1 MGRPYCQKNET
12 FFPIHASNLGDCR
25 SLRSATRPSRC
36 RFFVF
41 TLGVHL
47 QKSDRLIA
55 AIESIYIAAT
65 NPSHWPS
72 ALQVIADCFDDVG
85 AILIYGRDDG
95 SFGVIDSPSLKQ
107 VTAEYALNW
116 SERDIRANR
125 ARERGYFFKRDIITD
140 RDILTPEEIETD
152 PFYADLLKR
161 HGLKYFAAAT
171 VSPDPH
177 IEVALSVQR
186 VLGKAEYSED
196 ELKMMERL
204 APHVE
209 TSLRLSIHLMDAQAV
224 NAGMGAAM
232 ARIGIG
238 VFALDSMGRVVSSN
252 AASQALLGDGLNVV
266 QERLVLANPAASGE
280 AIAAIR
286 HALDGS
292 LEALGRDTKPVLVYR
307 EPPKRPLVLYVL
319 PIPVSEHSND
329 RFLTR
334 ARAIVLLMNPAA
346 AGIADPSLVR
356 DLLGVTLGEARIAS
370 LVGSGLSP
378 KEAAEKLGIAE
389 ETARSVLKRVFS
401 KVGVSRQ
408 SELAVLI
415 ARLSG

>member
-1 MGRPYCQKNET
+1 MLNSE
-12 FFPIHASNLGDCR
+12 
-25 SLRSATRPSRC
+25 
-36 RFFVF
+36 
-41 TLGVHL
+41 
-47 QKSDRLIA
+47 RLIA

-65 NPSHWPS
+65 NPLHWPS
-72 ALQVIADCFDDVG
+72 TLQVIADCFGDVG

-95 SFGVIDSPSLKQ
+95 SFGVITSASLKT
-107 VTAEYALNW
+107 VAAEYGAHW

-125 ARERGYFFKRDIITD
+125 ARERGYFFKRDVITD
-140 RDILTPEEIETD
+140 RDLLTPADIETD
-152 PFYADLLKR
+152 PFYADFLKR
-161 HGLKYFAAAT
+161 HGLQYFAAAT

-177 IEVALSVQR
+177 IEVALSIQR
-186 VLGKAEYSED
+186 ARGKPEYSED
-196 ELKMMERL
+196 ELKILERL

-209 TSLRLSIHLMDAQAV
+209 TSLRLSIHLMDSQAV
-224 NAGMGAAM
+224 SGGMGAAM

-252 AASQALLGDGLNVV
+252 AASRALLGDGLDVV
-266 QERLVLANPAASGE
+266 KERLVLANPAASGE

-286 HALDGS
+286 QALDGS
-292 LEALGRDTKPVLVYR
+292 PEALGRETKPVLVHR

-319 PIPVSEHSND
+319 PIPVSDHAND

-334 ARAIVLLMNPAA
+334 ARAVVLLMNPAA
-346 AGIADPSLVR
+346 AGVADPSLVR
-356 DLLGVTLGEARIAS
+356 DVLGVTLGEARIAS
-370 LVGSGLSP
+370 LIGSGLSP
-378 KEAAEKLGIAE
+378 KEAAEKLGITE

>member
-1 MGRPYCQKNET
+1 MYQQ
-12 FFPIHASNLGDCR
+12 SGD
-25 SLRSATRPSRC
+25 S
-36 RFFVF
+36 
-41 TLGVHL
+41 L
-47 QKSDRLIA
+47 QKQERLIA
-55 AIESIYIAAT
+55 AIEAIYIAAA

-95 SFGVIDSPSLKQ
+95 SFGVIDSPSLKN
-107 VTAEYALNW
+107 VTAEYAQHW

-125 ARERGYFFKRDIITD
+125 ARERGYFFKRDVITD
-140 RDILTPEEIETD
+140 RDVLTSEEMETD
-152 PFYADLLKR
+152 PFYADLLRR
-161 HGLKYFAAAT
+161 HGLKYFLAGT

-186 VLGKAEYSED
+186 ALDKPEYSED
-196 ELKMMERL
+196 ELKLMERL

-209 TSLRLSIHLMDAQAV
+209 TSLRLSIHLLDSQAV
-224 NAGMGAAM
+224 NTGMGAAM
-232 ARIGIG
+232 ARIGVG

-266 QERLVLANPAASGE
+266 QERLVLANPSASAE

-286 HALDGS
+286 QALDGNP
-292 LEALGRDTKPVLVYR
+292 EALARETKPVLVYR

-319 PIPVSEHSND
+319 PIPVSEQSSD

-334 ARAIVLLMNPAA
+334 ARAIVLLMNPAV
-346 AGIADPSLVR
+346 GSVADPSLVR
-356 DLLGVTLGEARIAS
+356 DILGVTLGEARVAS
-370 LVGSGLSP
+370 LIGSGLSP

-408 SELAVLI
+408 SELAALI

>member
-1 MGRPYCQKNET
+1 MQN
-12 FFPIHASNLGDCR
+12 
-25 SLRSATRPSRC
+25 
-36 RFFVF
+36 
-41 TLGVHL
+41 
-47 QKSDRLIA
+47 SDRLLA

-72 ALQVIADCFDDVG
+72 TLQVVADCFDDVG

-95 SFGVIDSPSLKQ
+95 SFGVIDSPSLND
-107 VTAEYALNW
+107 VTAEYAQHW

-125 ARERGYFFKRDIITD
+125 ARERGYFFKRDVITD
-140 RDILTPEEIETD
+140 RDLLAPEEIETD
-152 PFYADLLKR
+152 PFYADFLKR

-186 VLGKAEYSED
+186 AFGKAEYSEE
-196 ELKMMERL
+196 ELKMLERL

-209 TSLRLSIHLMDAQAV
+209 TSLRLSIHLMDSRAV
-224 NAGMGAAM
+224 NANMGAAM

-266 QERLVLANPAASGE
+266 QERLVLANPSASGE

-286 HALDGS
+286 QALDGNP
-292 LEALGRDTKPVLVYR
+292 EALGRETKPVLVYR

-319 PIPVSEHSND
+319 PIPVSEQSSD

-334 ARAIVLLMNPAA
+334 ARAIVLLMNPAVS
-346 AGIADPSLVR
+346 GIADPSLVR
-356 DLLGVTLGEARIAS
+356 DVLGITLGEARIAS
-370 LVGSGLSP
+370 LIGSGLSP

-415 ARLSG
+415 SRLSG